1 LLLKQASS
9 GFINKI
15 CASPMYILSWS
26 EHGLR
31 LYNEL
36 APKHTLFW
44 DPTGT
49 VVRKSD
55 ENKISVL

>member
-1 LLLKQASS
+1 
-9 GFINKI
+9 
-15 CASPMYILSWS
+15 MYILSWS

-44 DPTGT
+44 DATGT